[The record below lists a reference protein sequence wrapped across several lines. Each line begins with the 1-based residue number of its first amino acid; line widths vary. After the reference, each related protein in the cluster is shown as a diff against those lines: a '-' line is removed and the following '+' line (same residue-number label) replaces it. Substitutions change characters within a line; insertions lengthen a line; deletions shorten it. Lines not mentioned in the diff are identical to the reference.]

1 MNFVPYFDEQI
12 NIQQRAI
19 FSFKVWLIVQ
29 VCAGV
34 LVILC
39 SIILGR
45 WFSALSS
52 DLIKLGGGFVAT
64 LAVFPGKEIFPRK
77 ETIAKCDCFKRN
89 FQQYEHLSP
98 EEQKLLTA
106 QALQMIGK

>member
-12 NIQQRAI
+12 NIQRQAI
-19 FSFKVWLIVQ
+19 SSFKIWLIALVG
-29 VCAGV
+29 AGT
-34 LVILC
+34 LIFIL
-39 SIILGR
+39 SLIFGR
-45 WFSALSS
+45 WFPALSS

-64 LAVFPGKEIFPRK
+64 LAVFPGREIFPRK
-77 ETIAKCDCFKRN
+77 ETIAKCVCFKRN
-89 FQQYEHLSP
+89 FEQYEHLSS